1 MKTKKIRQNIKETAS
16 VVTIQKYARRF
27 LTEWNFTSN
36 QKKAT
41 KESKRSNSL
50 ILLPTV
56 PTEKKKNSGQLS
68 LSPRTKSIE
77 KKHNTDKLDIEM
89 NAEHNWDDD
98 DEEWMDMEHT
108 ECNTADDENIDLDE
122 SFVMFDK

>member
-27 LTEWNFTSN
+27 LTEWNFTSD

-56 PTEKKKNSGQLS
+56 PTEKKKILVNYGYLQEQKASK
-68 LSPRTKSIE
+68 R
-77 KKHNTDKLDIEM
+77 NTTLI
-89 NAEHNWDDD
+89 N
-98 DEEWMDMEHT
+98 
-108 ECNTADDENIDLDE
+108 
-122 SFVMFDK
+122 

>member
-27 LTEWNFTSN
+27 LTEWNFTSD

-56 PTEKKKNSGQLS
+56 PTEKKKKFWPTISKN
-68 LSPRTKSIE
+68 
-77 KKHNTDKLDIEM
+77 KKHRKDTQ
-89 NAEHNWDDD
+89 H
-98 DEEWMDMEHT
+98 
-108 ECNTADDENIDLDE
+108 
-122 SFVMFDK
+122 

>member
-56 PTEKKKNSGQLS
+56 PTEKKKKFWSTTGISKN
-68 LSPRTKSIE
+68 
-77 KKHNTDKLDIEM
+77 KKHRKETQ
-89 NAEHNWDDD
+89 H
-98 DEEWMDMEHT
+98 
-108 ECNTADDENIDLDE
+108 
-122 SFVMFDK
+122 